1 MATGLM
7 SKAPARLPPPPAEAE
22 IQPPVA
28 WSQAETAQY
37 IEAMAGELSL
47 LARRAQL
54 DLVSYLLDMARMEA
68 GNAGRSRRRSGG

>member
-7 SKAPARLPPPPAEAE
+7 SKAPARLPLPPAEAE

-47 LARRAQL
+47 LARRAKL
-54 DLVSYLLDMARMEA
+54 DLVSYLLDMARMES
-68 GNAGRSRRRSGG
+68 GNASRSRRRSGG